1 MLLYM
6 TTCCPTQVSVMVYCH
21 PILLHPYRYRV
32 FCIEFC
38 SMSGVDGCWVCPDLS
53 VTVITLCQQPDNS
66 AVVGFFFPNNIVD
79 GLF

>member
-1 MLLYM
+1 
-6 TTCCPTQVSVMVYCH
+6 
-21 PILLHPYRYRV
+21 
-32 FCIEFC
+32 
-38 SMSGVDGCWVCPDLS
+38 MSGVDGCWVCHDLS